1 MKQNFYYFFYFMF
14 FMIML
19 KRLSEI
25 FTYKNIIYIG
35 TSLLIV
41 YIIYIYNEKNT
52 IEKYIYYHNSI
63 NLIDNYDLIYLLN
76 NAKILKLY
84 IDIIGFKNENLIVFN
99 NSMKDMNLFLKNY
112 NDLINNPNNMSK
124 HVYEYAL
131 YRRNMAINHLLS
143 LIVNSSTYNS
153 NIIILKNTI
162 NKIRKITLNYL
173 KKMEVLINDS
183 WNNDDINIFS
193 GSINSSLLNP
203 NPINDI
209 GYQKNFSIY

>member
-124 HVYEYAL
+124 HLYEYAL
-131 YRRNMAINHLLS
+131 DRRNMAINHLLS

-153 NIIILKNTI
+153 NTIILKNTI

-173 KKMEVLINDS
+173 EKMEVLINDS

-193 GSINSSLLNP
+193 SPINSNLLNP
-203 NPINDI
+203 NPRNDMF
-209 GYQKNFSIY
+209 YQKNFSIY